1 MSNRKWQDKD
11 MEVIIGNLLR
21 GGVLLSVSVVA
32 VGGAIYLIRHGS
44 GLPEYKTFQ
53 NEPDALRTVSGILRS
68 VWGGRGRGIIQLG
81 ILILIA
87 TPVFR
92 VAFSVVGYLIEKDY
106 LYMGITLL
114 VLGIILF
121 SLFGGL
127 GG

>member
-21 GGVLLSVSVVA
+21 GGVLLSTSVVA

-44 GLPEYKTFQ
+44 ALPDYKTFQ
-53 NEPDALRTVSGILRS
+53 NEPDTLRTVSGILRS

-92 VAFSVVGYLIEKDY
+92 VAFSVVGYLLEKDY
-106 LYMGITLL
+106 LYMCITLL

-121 SLFGGL
+121 SMFGRL

>member
-11 MEVIIGNLLR
+11 MQLVIGNLLR
-21 GGVLLSVSVVA
+21 GGVLLSTTVVT
-32 VGGAIYLIRHGS
+32 VGGIIYLSRHGS
-44 GLPEYKTFQ
+44 ALPEYKTFQ
-53 NEPDALRTVSGILRS
+53 NEPDALRTISGILHS

-92 VAFSVVGYLIEKDY
+92 VAFSIVGYLLEKDY
-106 LYMGITLL
+106 LYMAITLL

-121 SLFGGL
+121 SMLGGL